1 MENEDYQD
9 LVRTWL
15 FRMLQLEFVLMR
27 FVGREKLADEDVAR
41 TLGMHDWIPGESELE
56 TFFRNRG
63 ESTLSKLMRQ
73 GGNRESVNRM

>member
-1 MENEDYQD
+1 MENEDHKD
-9 LVRTWL
+9 LIRTWL